1 MTKHHILAGRM
12 HVCMRSNGALGD
24 IVFKGARAE
33 GPLTYEWERGTGRYV
48 TLITPVMYPFDGRS
62 PSPYILIE

>member
-33 GPLTYEWERGTGRYV
+33 GPLTYGFMRLRVMARGHEC
-48 TLITPVMYPFDGRS
+48 L
-62 PSPYILIE
+62 